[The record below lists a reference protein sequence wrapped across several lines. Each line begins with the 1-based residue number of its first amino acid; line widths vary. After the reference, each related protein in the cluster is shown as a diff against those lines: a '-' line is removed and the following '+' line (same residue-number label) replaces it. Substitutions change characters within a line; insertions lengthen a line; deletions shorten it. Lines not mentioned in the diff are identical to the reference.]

1 MTFWRFF
8 FKTEILVAN
17 ESTQQQICYG
27 IYKSPSC
34 FKQKLWFCLFVCFL
48 SKAYCWSCTNIMKYL
63 GLTLKMYLRIY
74 FFYTTAATTIITDN
88 SIALKTLCNSQEF
101 PWYFWKYFKFIHC
114 KISIDVCGL
123 RSAPMYLNPSFKIP
137 LQLK

>member
-1 MTFWRFF
+1 MTFWSFF
-8 FKTEILVAN
+8 FLNRNPGSQWKYSTANMLWNIQISKLFQTKTL
-17 ESTQQQICYG
+17 
-27 IYKSPSC
+27 
-34 FKQKLWFCLFVCFL
+34 FLFVCFL

-63 GLTLKMYLRIY
+63 GLTLKMCLRIY
-74 FFYTTAATTIITDN
+74 FFYTTAATTIITDI
-88 SIALKTLCNSQEF
+88 SIALKILCNSQEF